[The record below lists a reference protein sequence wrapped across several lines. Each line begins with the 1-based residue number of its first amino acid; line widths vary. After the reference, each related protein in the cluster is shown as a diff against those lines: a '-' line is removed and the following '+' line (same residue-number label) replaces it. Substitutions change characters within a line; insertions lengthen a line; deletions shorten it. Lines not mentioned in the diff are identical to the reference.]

1 MENARQ
7 ENRSIGEEDKSL
19 QAAQPSNNLSG
30 LIQHFKN
37 NTRSN
42 FKPGGMV
49 SLLITAGLDHTTKL
63 RRHLETSGLWI
74 FTHISPLLSHN
85 HWLEPNSRNLSFAK
99 KPFRWNT
106 TPTTPPFNHSGSP
119 HHHQQE
125 QYFSQIEFEL
135 SGFAP
140 TVLSKEIVVS
150 SQCVKV
156 FTQADRRSIYLRDQ
170 KVPEKIKT
178 SNMSCS
184 LLYTMHIFKSTSWYI
199 HVISCF
205 VSPRVFEFT

>member
-19 QAAQPSNNLSG
+19 QTAQPSNNLSC

-99 KPFRWNT
+99 KPPSWNS
-106 TPTTPPFNHSGSP
+106 TPTTPPLWLTTPSLARTILHSDRISERVVRLCTDCSLKGD
-119 HHHQQE
+119 
-125 QYFSQIEFEL
+125 
-135 SGFAP
+135 SGQLA
-140 TVLSKEIVVS
+140 VC
-150 SQCVKV
+150 Q
-156 FTQADRRSIYLRDQ
+156 SIYTGGQAQYISAGPKGTRED
-170 KVPEKIKT
+170 KD
-178 SNMSCS
+178 
-184 LLYTMHIFKSTSWYI
+184 FKYVLFLTVYNAY
-199 HVISCF
+199 F
-205 VSPRVFEFT
+205 